1 MDSVEINFKNY
12 LIKKDTLTFEEMEN
26 LHVSILESA
35 NSIDE
40 EFLEIWQ
47 DLIEYAIDY
56 TKIRAEWNFYSK
68 DKKMEVDSMRTNKHD
83 NVIITF
89 LMLERF
95 MIQKKWSI
103 EWTKQLFLQDIISNR
118 TKKDVVESRKRIG
131 DFANYLAFIYALNG
145 R

>member
-47 DLIEYAIDY
+47 DLIESAIDY

-68 DKKMEVDSMRTNKHD
+68 DKK
-83 NVIITF
+83 VIQNN
-89 LMLERF
+89 L
-95 MIQKKWSI
+95 
-103 EWTKQLFLQDIISNR
+103 
-118 TKKDVVESRKRIG
+118 
-131 DFANYLAFIYALNG
+131 
-145 R
+145 

>member
-47 DLIEYAIDY
+47 DLIESAIDY

>member
-1 MDSVEINFKNY
+1 
-12 LIKKDTLTFEEMEN
+12 
-26 LHVSILESA
+26 
-35 NSIDE
+35 
-40 EFLEIWQ
+40 
-47 DLIEYAIDY
+47 
-56 TKIRAEWNFYSK
+56 
-68 DKKMEVDSMRTNKHD
+68 MRTNKHD
-83 NVIITF
+83 DVIITF